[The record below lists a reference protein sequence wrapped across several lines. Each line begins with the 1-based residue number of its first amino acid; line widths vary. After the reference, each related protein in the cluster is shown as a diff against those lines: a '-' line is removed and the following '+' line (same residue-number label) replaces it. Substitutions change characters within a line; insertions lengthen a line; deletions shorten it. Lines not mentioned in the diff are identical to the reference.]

1 MWAGRSWL
9 RDREAAAAAEWL
21 ATGEAGSW
29 RLKQM
34 TSWAGFRVG
43 CGPAIEVQEQ
53 EGRSLR
59 RVLRFFF
66 FFFFKEEEEEEYY
79 AAARPVE
86 AFNAV

>member
-1 MWAGRSWL
+1 VGGTELAAGSRGRRRSGMVSDGRSWQL
-9 RDREAAAAAEWL
+9 EVETDDV
-21 ATGEAGSW
+21 
-29 RLKQM
+29 
-34 TSWAGFRVG
+34 VG
-43 CGPAIEVQEQ
+43 WFPRGLWPAIEVQEQ

-59 RVLRFFF
+59 RVLRFFFF